1 MSNFQSFFNSR
12 SVLCLPL
19 VAPWGLAYR
28 CWYLLVLF
36 LDLTYTAFIFPYNE
50 AWRIRGC
57 SCRQAW
63 GDASMMSSIR
73 DAVGTAQRRGHLR
86 VGARG
91 TWRARRA
98 DLIAACLA
106 RTSNSLL
113 CRAES
118 DVMYKVEAAL
128 GLIFILD
135 VLINMH
141 TSYVLRFKNEKM

>member
-1 MSNFQSFFNSR
+1 MQCHLLLDIWPGSMGSFQSFFNSR

-57 SCRQAW
+57 SCRQAL
-63 GDASMMSSIR
+63 GDASMMSSVR
-73 DAVGTAQRRGHLR
+73 NAVGHFR

-98 DLIAACLA
+98 DLIISRLA
-106 RTSNSLL
+106 RTSNSPDLL
-113 CRAES
+113 RRKRC
-118 DVMYKVEAAL
+118 DVQ
-128 GLIFILD
+128 G
-135 VLINMH
+135 
-141 TSYVLRFKNEKM
+141 